1 MIEMARTRWRRRF
14 WFAMLLALM
23 AVASV
28 RAQQVG
34 VLVVLRDG
42 QTLVSLNRDG
52 RLMGLPDRSP
62 DATRLV
68 TALLQTGTLER
79 PAAIAGLANGQR
91 AVIAGNTPTNDLRP
105 IGPVGTVVR
114 EARPTFRWRPRL
126 NVTSY
131 RVTVRD
137 DRGAVIVSS
146 GPIGAT
152 SWQSSVALEPGR
164 IYTWNVVPG
173 SHDAR
178 FRVIDMEA
186 ARLLDE
192 RLARAGKSN
201 LLKGLA
207 FTQAGLLDQ
216 AEAAFTALAA
226 DNQGSDRMRSLLD
239 QIRAMRTAP

>member
-1 MIEMARTRWRRRF
+1 
-14 WFAMLLALM
+14 MLLAPL
-23 AVASV
+23 AVMGAG
-28 RAQQVG
+28 AQAPQTG

-42 QTLVSLNRDG
+42 QTLVSLSRDG

-62 DATRLV
+62 DATRRA

-91 AVIAGNTPTNDLRP
+91 AAIAGSTPFADLRP
-105 IGPVGTVVR
+105 LEPVGAVVR
-114 EARPTFRWRPRL
+114 DARPTFRWRPQL
-126 NVTSY
+126 QATGY
-131 RVTVRD
+131 RVTIRD
-137 DRGAVIVSS
+137 DRGAIVVSS
-146 GPIGAT
+146 ASISAT

-164 IYTWNVVPG
+164 TYTWSVAPG

-178 FRVIDMEA
+178 FRVIGADD
-186 ARLLDE
+186 ARLLDA
-192 RLARAGKSN
+192 RLARAGRSN

-207 FTQAGLLDQ
+207 FTEAGLLDA